1 MKRMLICGASGFI
14 GKNLLNYFTGK
25 YNIRAVDIDAP
36 HPASLRYFLDK
47 GNDIEWISADLRKSE
62 DVKKVLKDVDIVL
75 HYAATTTG
83 AADIVSK
90 PYIHVTD
97 NAVMTSLLLREA
109 FEQGIEHF
117 VMPSCTL
124 MYQSSD
130 LPVKETDFNEDD
142 GIIPKYFGAGNTKV
156 YLEKMCNFF
165 AGFKKTK
172 YTVLRQSNLYG
183 PYDKFDL
190 AKGHVFAATVVKV
203 MNSDDKITVWG
214 TGEEERDL
222 LHISDLIN
230 CVESALEKQESY
242 YELVNVGL
250 GKSITISDL
259 VKLIITISGKDLAIE
274 YDDTKPTI
282 KTKLAVDISKAK
294 KIFDWCPKISL
305 EEGISKTI
313 NWYKEQGRRV

>member
-1 MKRMLICGASGFI
+1 MLICGANGFI
-14 GKNLLNYFTGK
+14 GKNLLNYFAGK
-25 YNIRAVDIDAP
+25 YSVRAIDINIP
-36 HPASLRYFLDK
+36 LPASPSTDEN
-47 GNDIEWISADLRKSE
+47 NDIEWVRADLRKSAA
-62 DVKKVLKDVDIVL
+62 VKSALKDVDIVL

-83 AADIVSK
+83 VADIVSK
-90 PYIHVTD
+90 PYMHVTD
-97 NAVMTSLLLREA
+97 NVVMTSLLLREA
-109 FEQGIEHF
+109 FEQGIKHF
-117 VMPSCTL
+117 IMPSCTL

-130 LPVKETDFNEDD
+130 VPVKETDFNEND

-156 YLEKMCNFF
+156 YLEKMCDFF

-203 MNSDDKITVWG
+203 MNSDNKITVWG

-222 LHISDLIN
+222 LHVSDLIN
-230 CVESALEKQESY
+230 CIETVLKKQESY
-242 YELVNVGL
+242 YELINVGL

-259 VKLIITISGKDLAIE
+259 VELIITASGKNLSIE
-274 YDDTKPTI
+274 YDETKPTI

-294 KIFDWCPKISL
+294 EKYDWFPKVSL
-305 EEGISKTI
+305 KEGVSKTLR
-313 NWYKEQGRRV
+313 WYKENK